1 MMFVITAAVST
12 VAVVQVDLASASTTA
27 VVSGGTTVKTTEIDR
42 IVSEGVHAGPF
53 VIVVTLC
60 VCFFLLSFS

>member
-1 MMFVITAAVST
+1 MITAAVST
-12 VAVVQVDLASASTTA
+12 TTVVSASATA
-27 VVSGGTTVKTTEIDR
+27 KTTEIDR

-60 VCFFLLSFS
+60 VCFFLLSFTALSYMQLTRKVQSVK